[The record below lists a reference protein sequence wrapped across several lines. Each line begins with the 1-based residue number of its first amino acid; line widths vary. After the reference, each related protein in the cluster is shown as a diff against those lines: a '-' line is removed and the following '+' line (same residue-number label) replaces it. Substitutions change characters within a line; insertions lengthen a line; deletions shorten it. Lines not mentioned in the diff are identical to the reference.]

1 MFGVRPPESG
11 ARRIRGARAVK
22 TPNPPCRWE
31 DLDLL
36 QQIYYKFN
44 SVDNNNNQN
53 VHGKTPPPTLY
64 LLYVT
69 HRLNKEGR
77 REGRREARRDR
88 RRERGREAA
97 GKTEGGKGGRTDGR
111 REGVRE

>member
-1 MFGVRPPESG
+1 M
-11 ARRIRGARAVK
+11 
-22 TPNPPCRWE
+22 
-31 DLDLL
+31 L

-53 VHGKTPPPTLY
+53 VNGKTPPLPTLY

-97 GKTEGGKGGRTDGR
+97 GKTGGGKGGRTDGR